1 MATLSQSFIVVFT
14 FASLKWALSLHGA
27 QLPALASSAAE
38 GVLPL
43 LPPTAT
49 PHMPAHTGS
58 ILVPPRDRVGI
69 ALPEMSMQSW
79 GSHDSHQ
86 EPQHVTAPAGSIL
99 VSPRAVRH
107 KEDRVGIALPELS
120 MQRWGWHETIPV
132 RPPSAATAPAPDEF
146 ASHLFDVPTA
156 LAQRIEALRAVDKS
170 ASNFFQTASEQAVE
184 GSGAPSTGLK
194 GEGSGPKHVTL
205 PPQQVGEGSKLATSP
220 SPQVG
225 EVVADPVATA
235 TDKGTSPGEPSQVG
249 FVAADKPPPAL
260 SHVLPLPFAPDGVSP
275 TLEDHVHVSASIET
289 QEPQDQ
295 DEAWSK
301 FTAAEALH
309 GQNRDT
315 EALGTDVATED
326 LPAANKMGTPAPV
339 IAPFA
344 SSKSLPL
351 AIVKST
357 KPAPSVAAT
366 IPDIG
371 FLGRHSMMLLWLL
384 GISCTALVSGL
395 CLACL
400 GAGFL
405 ASFMWQRR
413 LGGPI
418 RCQVEELPL
427 CSASEVARRLPESSG
442 YDMPFSKPL
451 SSCQL
456 LRLEARVEGPA
467 AGSASL
473 TTPLTNQACVLY
485 SVAVSRQLHDG
496 ISPAPVAFAS
506 AGIDFVISLKDG
518 PRVRINVNAE
528 EVSLFDM
535 HRGRSVHRRAFATA
549 PDKWQDFCLTHRA
562 GTEWQTSAQMRAD
575 SSCLEFQECAL
586 LVGTVATF
594 VGELQRG
601 ADGTLTLR
609 PLAADFATIK
619 QPGPALTGASERWRT
634 SWEFD
639 GCEASNIASP
649 PSTPRKE
656 GEGKE
661 ACFQKV
667 VVSDDTLLLDGA
679 SSLIGGAGLM
689 LRRLPAKCGGRAMAL
704 ANLYRSSK
712 RTSAEK
718 REAGL
723 EAHTL

>member
-1 MATLSQSFIVVFT
+1 MAPISQSFIVVFT
-14 FASLKWALSLHGA
+14 FASLEWALSLH
-27 QLPALASSAAE
+27 SNAAE

-43 LPPTAT
+43 PPPIAA
-49 PHMPAHTGS
+49 PRIPAHAGS

-79 GSHDSHQ
+79 GSHDGHP
-86 EPQHVTAPAGSIL
+86 EPQHATAPAGSIL
-99 VSPRAVRH
+99 VSPRVARH
-107 KEDRVGIALPELS
+107 NEDRVGIALPELS
-120 MQRWGWHETIPV
+120 MQRWGWHETIPA
-132 RPPSAATAPAPDEF
+132 RPPSAVAAPAPDEF
-146 ASHLFDVPTA
+146 TSHLFDVPTA
-156 LAQRIEALRAVDKS
+156 LSKRLEALRAVDKS

-184 GSGAPSTGLK
+184 VSGAPKTHPK
-194 GEGSGPKHVTL
+194 GEGSGPKHATL
-205 PPQQVGEGSKLATSP
+205 PPGQGSEGSKLAAPP

-225 EVVADPVATA
+225 DVVADPVATA
-235 TDKGTSPGEPSQVG
+235 TDQGTSPGEPSQVG
-249 FVAADKPPPAL
+249 FVAADKPPPSM
-260 SHVLPLPFAPDGVSP
+260 SHVLPLPFTPDDAGALP
-275 TLEDHVHVSASIET
+275 TLEDHVSASIET

-301 FTAAEALH
+301 FTAAEALQ
-309 GQNRDT
+309 GKNRDT
-315 EALGTDVATED
+315 EALGTDVTAED
-326 LPAANKMGTPAPV
+326 LPAANKMGTPAPI

-344 SSKSLPL
+344 SVQSLPL
-351 AIVKST
+351 ATAGVDTAKFT
-357 KPAPSVAAT
+357 KPAPSVAAP
-366 IPDIG
+366 IPDVG

-395 CLACL
+395 CLCL
-400 GAGFL
+400 CGAGFL
-405 ASFMWQRR
+405 ASFMWERR

-427 CSASEVARRLPESSG
+427 CSAAEVARRLPASSG
-442 YDMPFSKPL
+442 YDMPFSKQI

-518 PRVRINVNAE
+518 PRVRINLNAE

-535 HRGRSVHRRAFATA
+535 HRGRSVHRRAFADA

-575 SSCLEFQECAL
+575 SSSLEFQECAL

-619 QPGPALTGASERWRT
+619 QPGPAHTGASELWRT

-639 GCEASNIASP
+639 GCEAGNIASP
-649 PSTPRKE
+649 PSTPRKQ

-679 SSLIGGAGLM
+679 SSLISGAGLM

>member
-1 MATLSQSFIVVFT
+1 MATLSQSFTVVLT

-27 QLPALASSAAE
+27 QLPAPASSAAE

-43 LPPTAT
+43 LPPTAPAPA
-49 PHMPAHTGS
+49 PHIPAHSGS
-58 ILVPPRDRVGI
+58 ISVPPRDRVGL
-69 ALPEMSMQSW
+69 ALPELSMQSW
-79 GSHDSHQ
+79 GSHDGHQ
-86 EPQHVTAPAGSIL
+86 EPQHASAPAGSIL
-99 VSPRAVRH
+99 VSPRVARH
-107 KEDRVGIALPELS
+107 AEDRVGIALPELS

-132 RPPSAATAPAPDEF
+132 RPPSAAAAPAPDEF

-156 LAQRIEALRAVDKS
+156 LAQRLEALRADDKS

-184 GSGAPSTGLK
+184 ASGAPSTVSK
-194 GEGSGPKHVTL
+194 GEGSGLKH
-205 PPQQVGEGSKLATSP
+205 AASP

-260 SHVLPLPFAPDGVSP
+260 SHVLPLPFAPDGVP
-275 TLEDHVHVSASIET
+275 ALEDSVHVSASVET
-289 QEPQDQ
+289 QETQDQ
-295 DEAWSK
+295 DESWSK

-326 LPAANKMGTPAPV
+326 LPTAQKMGTLAPI

-366 IPDIG
+366 IPDAVHTVKSIPDAG

-442 YDMPFSKPL
+442 YDMPFSKPI

-456 LRLEARVEGPA
+456 LRLEARVEGPST
-467 AGSASL
+467 GSASL

-506 AGIDFVISLKDG
+506 AGINFVISLKDG
-518 PRVRINVNAE
+518 PRVRINLNAE

-535 HRGRSVHRRAFATA
+535 HRGRSVHRRAFASA

-562 GTEWQTSAQMRAD
+562 GTEWQTCAQMRAD

-601 ADGTLTLR
+601 ADGTLSLR
-609 PLAADFATIK
+609 PLAADFATVK
-619 QPGPALTGASERWRT
+619 QPGPAHTGASELWRT

-639 GCEASNIASP
+639 GCKASNMASP

-679 SSLIGGAGLM
+679 SSLISGAGLM